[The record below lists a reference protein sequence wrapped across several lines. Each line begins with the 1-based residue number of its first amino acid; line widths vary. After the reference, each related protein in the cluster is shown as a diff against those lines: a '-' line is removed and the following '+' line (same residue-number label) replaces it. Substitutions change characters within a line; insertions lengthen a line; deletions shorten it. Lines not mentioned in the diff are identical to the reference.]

1 MQEISVLTGSIW
13 VVISVWAL
21 IHTLKRVYKGK
32 EARQRDRQYRERI
45 EAAQQADQPR
55 YQESLEDEQKW
66 FGTVGARK
74 RAAFKQKQAEEH
86 EEFERKLGREY
97 EKDYQ
102 QRLEQGDGL
111 EHQKRYEDAQKLI
124 VNDWMDELKKS
135 PPPPPKG

>member
-21 IHTLKRVYKGK
+21 IHTLKRVYKSK
-32 EARQRDRQYRERI
+32 EARQRKREARQRDRQYRERI

-111 EHQKRYEDAQKLI
+111 EHQKRYI
-124 VNDWMDELKKS
+124 NDWREQQEQKAR
-135 PPPPPKG
+135 PPGG